1 MCASDLVD
9 TVAGRTADSAIELN
23 QSVVLGDIIP
33 VTLNGDER
41 DDLIIFTESDSSHIR
56 GLLILSN

>member
-1 MCASDLVD
+1 
-9 TVAGRTADSAIELN
+9 LN